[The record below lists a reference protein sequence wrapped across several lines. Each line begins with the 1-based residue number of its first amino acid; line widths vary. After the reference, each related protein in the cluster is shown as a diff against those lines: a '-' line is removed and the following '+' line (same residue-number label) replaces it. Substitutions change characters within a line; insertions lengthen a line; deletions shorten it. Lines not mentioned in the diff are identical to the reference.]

1 MIADY
6 LLWPYLIAALV
17 CILSPG
23 TDSLGTLTIGLARGQ
38 RPAMAFAAGVGAGCL
53 THTLWAT
60 IGIATI
66 VATSDTLFNSI
77 KYAGAVYLLWIGVKA
92 LRAPAIA
99 INYSTQ
105 SPTGSDITTAAGE
118 AIAKTFLH
126 GLFSNAMNPKVM
138 LFFIA
143 FLPQFVVN
151 NSAANN
157 PVWLQMM
164 ILGIIF
170 AAITGTLYVLL
181 GYASGG
187 VGQFLKRRPIFLKW
201 INRLSG
207 MVFIGLALKLA
218 LTDRKV

>member
-1 MIADY
+1 MDKTMIADY
-6 LLWPYLIAALV
+6 LLWPYLLAALI

-23 TDSLGTLTIGLARGQ
+23 TDSLGTLTIGLSHGQ
-38 RPAMAFAAGVGAGCL
+38 RPAMAFAAGVGTGCL

-60 IGIATI
+60 VGIATI
-66 VATSDTLFNSI
+66 VAASDTLFNSI
-77 KYAGAVYLLWIGVKA
+77 KFAGAAYLLWIGIKA

-99 INYSTQ
+99 ITSTTEH
-105 SPTGSDITTAAGE
+105 STDPKLSESIR
-118 AIAKTFLH
+118 KTFFQ
-126 GLFSNAMNPKVM
+126 GFFSNAMNPKVM

-151 NSAANN
+151 NSPANN

-164 ILGIIF
+164 TLGVIF
-170 AAITGTLYVLL
+170 AAITGGLYVLL

-187 VGQFLKRRPIFLKW
+187 VGQFLKRQPIVLQS

-207 MVFIGLALKLA
+207 LVFIGMALKLA
-218 LTDRKV
+218 LTDRKA